1 MRMEIFL
8 QKADVGGVGV
18 IDRAYDVSRLIQ
30 PGEHIKIGQM
40 ITDRIL
46 INDMSDH
53 IIGNELPVW
62 MLFTVQQ
69 NAIPVDP

>member
-1 MRMEIFL
+1 MSKPTAFPLDE
-8 QKADVGGVGV
+8 
-18 IDRAYDVSRLIQ
+18 SRLPFEI
-30 PGEHIKIGQM
+30 PRDEPYREKIARLGQM